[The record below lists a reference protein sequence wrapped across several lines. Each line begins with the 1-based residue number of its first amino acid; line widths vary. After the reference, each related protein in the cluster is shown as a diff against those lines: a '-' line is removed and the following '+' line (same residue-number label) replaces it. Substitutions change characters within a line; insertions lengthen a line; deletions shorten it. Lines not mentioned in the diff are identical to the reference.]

1 MKFQKLDLLEKNFQP
16 SHLSS
21 IYVVIC
27 PQDGERKKILEGL
40 LEKLQSLCD
49 AKKCLTIQDAIAHLE
64 GGSLFSGKVA
74 SYFDGLDQLV
84 KGEMELLARY
94 ARSPNPN
101 AYLLLGST
109 SVKSTTDL
117 YKIGKKEMVILD
129 LSKEKPWEE
138 KDRHAKWVVASFSK
152 AKKRI
157 SPQALATLMQR
168 LPSDRLLLQQEIDKL
183 LCFCADKEEISQKD
197 VEAIS
202 SISHEMN
209 LFHLAREL
217 VWGQRKT
224 TPNLS
229 DVSFLIP
236 LVSQLRSQMEIG
248 LKMGALLRRK
258 ASQEEISKSF
268 PRLFPKALIEAQEGS
283 LRKGEAYFR
292 NGLLD
297 LFELEFGLKTSLA
310 RPEVLFTRFC
320 AKCLQ

>member
-1 MKFQKLDLLEKNFQP
+1 M
-16 SHLSS
+16 
-21 IYVVIC
+21 VIC

-40 LEKLQSLCD
+40 FEKLQRICD
-49 AKKCLTIQDAIAHLE
+49 AKKSLTIQDAIAHLQ

-84 KGEMELLARY
+84 KGEMELLSQY
-94 ARSPNPN
+94 VRSPNQDGH
-101 AYLLLGST
+101 LLLGST
-109 SVKSTTDL
+109 NLKSTTDL

-138 KDRHAKWVVASFSK
+138 KDRHTKWVAVTFTK

-157 SPQALATLMQR
+157 GPQAVATLLQR

-183 LCFCADKEEISQKD
+183 LCFCADKEEITQKD

-202 SISHEMN
+202 SISLEMN

-217 VWGQRKT
+217 VWGQGKVI
-224 TPNLS
+224 PNLS
-229 DVSFLIP
+229 DISFLIP

-297 LFELEFGLKTSLA
+297 LFELELGLKTSLA

-320 AKCLQ
+320 AKSLQ